1 MPTCRKIEM
10 KIGNINIDR
19 PLILAPMEDVTDL
32 PFRLVCKRLGA
43 DLMYTEFVN
52 SDGLVRNSKKTFE
65 KMMFLEEERPFG
77 IQIYGGDENAMEG
90 AAKMADSLNPDL
102 IDINCGCWVKQ
113 VAGRGAGAGLLKDLP
128 RMERIVGNVVK
139 ATKLPVTVKT
149 RLGWDEHSIRI
160 VEVARMLEG
169 IGVQGLTVHCRTR
182 TQGHQGIPD
191 YSWIPKIKQTVS
203 IPIFANGS
211 IAEPRQIENI
221 FNETGCDGVMIGR
234 GAIDNPWIFADTKHY
249 FATGEVTPKRTLAER
264 IDKCVELLKLSVERK
279 GERRAV
285 IEMRKFYIG
294 YLKGE
299 ANASKLRNHL
309 MVYCEA
315 QPIIDILLSVKEKG
329 YIEEGMFSRTEVAV

>member
-1 MPTCRKIEM
+1 M
-10 KIGNINIDR
+10 KIGKINIDR
-19 PLILAPMEDVTDL
+19 PLVLAPMEDVTDL

-113 VAGRGAGAGLLKDLP
+113 VAGRGAGAGLLKNLP

-182 TQGHQGIPD
+182 AQGHQGIPD

-203 IPIFANGS
+203 IPIFVNGS
-211 IAEPRQIENI
+211 IAEPRQIENV

-285 IEMRKFYIG
+285 IEMRKFYVG

-309 MVYCEA
+309 MVYYEA
-315 QPIIDILLSVKEKG
+315 QPIIDILLSVKEIG
-329 YIEEGMFSRTEVAV
+329 FIDPATFEHAEQLEPAL